1 MSLRGPWI
9 LALAIAAAW
18 ASGCADSVKPPRPQE
33 SDPETELTYAPVQ
46 NDSTYFR
53 VHLYWSGTD
62 RDGEV
67 TGFRFATDAD
77 TALPVTQWR
86 QTAAHDTTL
95 AFAVDPVQASAL
107 HAFMISAVDNAG
119 RVDKSPAKR
128 LFSTRTIPP
137 TSQIVSGPGL
147 YSSRPIPTA
156 FTFQWSG
163 IDPDAVEIGHSA
175 PVDSF
180 EYLLIE
186 VGASVAPGHPV
197 LPSWAQAAYVAMIN
211 RSTGSTLPPPY
222 DDWEWKGVRGQIGR
236 FYGVAP
242 GEYVFALRAV
252 DVAGAAER
260 ALQLPRNIR
269 HFTVAS
275 NSPSAPAGPILTVV
289 SNVAPYPFTA
299 AGSVDQ
305 ARLPVQFM
313 EGDAVALSWSATAA
327 AYGGHVIGYTYAL
340 DDTSAL
346 PSLSLANTHAA
357 LTPAELTPGSH
368 TLYVRAVDDV
378 GLTTNAVI
386 PLFVVHAAFK
396 DPGAPREVLYVDDSQ
411 APGAVQQ
418 RMGNFPSDTEETDWW
433 TLTVLPRLG
442 VPYTEWDTYL
452 VGQGDVEGRMPPHLR
467 DLARYSTV
475 IWNVDLNNGVASPT
489 ALYKTLVGDGYTELA
504 SYLRAGGTLILTGMS
519 IGSNTCEPRS
529 TLYANLTR
537 GICLGLEAGSNA
549 YRLAYF
555 PMNYMGI
562 DGARANDQGLRT
574 LGARDFIAAY
584 PTVAGIAAGLDTA
597 EVDRGDPGS
606 GAKWITTWPGSPN
619 ADPNTNRSP
628 GLPAV
633 DGWNLAA
640 DFGCEP
646 DPSTFAPEDPA
657 KPISEAILTYH
668 GAKVGTDEEGGPSP
682 REGMVA
688 GVRVQAHRPTPIAPT
703 GTYGTSTAFDPNSS
717 LGRMVIL
724 SFPLYFLRD
733 DDAIRILTSAYSY
746 VSASPT
752 LP

>member
-1 MSLRGPWI
+1 M
-9 LALAIAAAW
+9 ALAALLAA
-18 ASGCADSVKPPRPQE
+18 GCADSVKPPRPQE
-33 SDPETELTYAPVQ
+33 SDPETELTYAPVP

-53 VHLYWSGTD
+53 VHLYWSGSD

-67 TGFRFATDAD
+67 IGFRFAMDAD
-77 TALPVTQWR
+77 TVLPVTQWR
-86 QTAAHDTTL
+86 RTAAHDTTL
-95 AFAVDPVQASAL
+95 AFTVDPVQAAAL

-128 LFSTRTIPP
+128 VFSTRTVPP

-147 YSSRPIPTA
+147 STAQTIPTA

-163 IDPDAVEIGHSA
+163 IDPDAVEVGHSA

-186 VGASVAPGHPV
+186 MGASVAPGHPV
-197 LPSWAQAAYVAMIN
+197 LPPWDPATYVAMIN
-211 RSTGSTLPPPY
+211 QATGRTLPPPY
-222 DDWEWKGVRGQIGR
+222 DDWTWRGVRGQTGR
-236 FYGVAP
+236 FYGIAP
-242 GEYVFALRAV
+242 GEYVFAERAV

-260 ALQLPRNIR
+260 SLQFPRNIR
-269 HFTVAS
+269 HFTVAG
-275 NSPSAPAGPILTVV
+275 NSPTAPAGPILTVA
-289 SNVAPYPFTA
+289 SDVAPYPFTA

-305 ARLPVQFM
+305 ARVPVQFM
-313 EGDAVALSWSATAA
+313 EGDAVAFSWSATAA
-327 AYGGHVIGYTYAL
+327 AYGAHVIGYTYAL
-340 DDTSAL
+340 DDTSTL
-346 PSLSLANTHAA
+346 PALSLANTSATFA
-357 LTPAELTPGSH
+357 SAQLTPGSH

-378 GLTTNAVI
+378 GLVTNAVI
-386 PLFVVHAAFK
+386 PLFVVHATFK

-418 RMGNFPSDTEETDWW
+418 RIGNFPSDAEETDWW

-452 VGQGDVEGRMPPHLR
+452 IGQGDVEGRKAPDLR

-489 ALYKTLVGDGYTELA
+489 ALYKTLVGDGRRELA
-504 SYLRAGGTLILTGMS
+504 SYLRAGGTLILSGMS
-519 IGSNTCEPRS
+519 IGSNICEPRS
-529 TLYANLTR
+529 TLYAR
-537 GICLGLEAGSNA
+537 RSSGICSAVRPGSIE
-549 YRLAYF
+549 YQLSYF
-555 PMNYMGI
+555 PRNFAGI
-562 DGARANDQGLRT
+562 DGALPSDQGLRT

-584 PTVAGIAAGLDTA
+584 PTAAGIAAGLDTV

-606 GAKWITTWPGSPN
+606 GAKWITYVGG
-619 ADPNTNRSP
+619 DPNTNRSP

-633 DGWNLAA
+633 DGWNLAT

-646 DPSTFAPEDPA
+646 DPGAFAPEDPA
-657 KPISEAILTYH
+657 RPISEAILTYQ
-668 GAKVGTDEEGGPSP
+668 GVKVGVDEEGGASP
-682 REGMVA
+682 HEGMVA
-688 GVRVQAHRPTPIAPT
+688 GVRVQAHRPTPIAPPDS
-703 GTYGTSTAFDPNSS
+703 YGTPPPVFDPNNS